1 MPRVTSR
8 QFAWSVASKF
18 DSCSLT
24 DHAMNWSET
33 TEVMTIKSVWD
44 GALFPLATE
53 AKTVVLALQRQRVF
67 AEETEAWS
75 TLAELCI
82 WLERPKSNTI
92 MITKFICEVSLPRF
106 IPPRCRFKTLSFPR
120 ARLVV
125 DTPMWLQ
132 WQDVAR

>member
-24 DHAMNWSET
+24 DHAVNWSET
-33 TEVMTIKSVWD
+33 TERTTIKSNWD
-44 GALFPLATE
+44 GVSFPSATE

-82 WLERPKSNTI
+82 WLEKPKSNNI

-106 IPPRCRFKTLSFPR
+106 IPPHCRFETLSFPR
-120 ARLVV
+120 TRLVA

-132 WQDVAR
+132 WQDAAR